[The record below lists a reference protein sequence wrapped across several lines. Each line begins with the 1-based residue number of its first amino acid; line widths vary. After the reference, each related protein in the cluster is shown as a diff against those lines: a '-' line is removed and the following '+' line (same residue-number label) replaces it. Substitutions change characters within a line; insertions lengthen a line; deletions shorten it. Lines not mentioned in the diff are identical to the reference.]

1 MKGLYENISD
11 KRVNIMYSDMG
22 HSPGQAYAGS
32 FIKGI
37 AFRQT
42 YSIIFTSKPGEIPE
56 RI

>member
-1 MKGLYENISD
+1 
-11 KRVNIMYSDMG
+11 MYSDMG